1 MKYLALLLCYVFLFR
16 NTVNSQ
22 NLLNNG
28 GFEERNDD
36 SNNPHPDDKAQVEYL
51 RSWEDCMSTKD
62 CDFDGDSY
70 IHSPDYY
77 RNDDYIE
84 NQFYYSLKETYYD
97 VWPIPTNWD
106 INQIFD
112 NSHDRRVEAHTG
124 NGFTGMAAGEL
135 IEQELSTLPMNNN
148 SEYTIRFYVRTFY
161 SANQVTKFGNQE
173 SGFNYSYDNAYGGSQ
188 MHILIGKKKIK
199 YANKPCNCSGD
210 DQFTKEDGLSQEINL
225 VKSIPINTSLYPP
238 GKWHLVEETFTS
250 PNNNANWF
258 AMEYV
263 NANNCNVYI
272 GLDDISLFN
281 CPLNCSRTQGEM
293 WPCYTNETNINSQN
307 PFKMECLGNVKAA
320 SISAYD
326 LQENIVYNE
335 HTYVSED
342 GFNWPLYWA
351 GVDGGGANLLPGQYK
366 LNIVLINDCG
376 PKLIRKDVSVYHF
389 EGERNNVPSSYP
401 TIQANNL
408 PAPSNLLLTIPSS
421 CCLAEPDIYLDDVT
435 LDRNYPMEFWATEN
449 IFAAT
454 QSQSGVKIKSPTE
467 VTFKAGS
474 SIELGD
480 GFETETGAE
489 FLAEI
494 VPCPELRKEEPVFTF
509 TNPANPHLNH
519 NSSDNS
525 TSPPAYSLHP
535 NPNTGRFT
543 LTQTTEGYIKK
554 YSILNMM
561 GQVLLSSP
569 FGAGR
574 EGSVDIS
581 SLPKGIYILQLE
593 TTEGLKAERVVY
605 Q

>member
-238 GKWHLVEETFTS
+238 GKGHLV
-250 PNNNANWF
+250 
-258 AMEYV
+258 
-263 NANNCNVYI
+263 
-272 GLDDISLFN
+272 
-281 CPLNCSRTQGEM
+281 
-293 WPCYTNETNINSQN
+293 
-307 PFKMECLGNVKAA
+307 
-320 SISAYD
+320 
-326 LQENIVYNE
+326 
-335 HTYVSED
+335 
-342 GFNWPLYWA
+342 
-351 GVDGGGANLLPGQYK
+351 
-366 LNIVLINDCG
+366 
-376 PKLIRKDVSVYHF
+376 
-389 EGERNNVPSSYP
+389 
-401 TIQANNL
+401 
-408 PAPSNLLLTIPSS
+408 
-421 CCLAEPDIYLDDVT
+421 
-435 LDRNYPMEFWATEN
+435 
-449 IFAAT
+449 
-454 QSQSGVKIKSPTE
+454 
-467 VTFKAGS
+467 
-474 SIELGD
+474 
-480 GFETETGAE
+480 
-489 FLAEI
+489 
-494 VPCPELRKEEPVFTF
+494 
-509 TNPANPHLNH
+509 
-519 NSSDNS
+519 
-525 TSPPAYSLHP
+525 
-535 NPNTGRFT
+535 
-543 LTQTTEGYIKK
+543 
-554 YSILNMM
+554 
-561 GQVLLSSP
+561 
-569 FGAGR
+569 
-574 EGSVDIS
+574 
-581 SLPKGIYILQLE
+581 
-593 TTEGLKAERVVY
+593 
-605 Q
+605 